1 MMLATLTVL
10 GLISAGAGAL
20 LAWTDRRF
28 PRNTDALVAAIDRTL
43 PQTQCAQCGYPG
55 CRPYAEAIA
64 AGAPIDRCPP
74 GGEGTVRALE
84 RLLRRAPA
92 ATPAPVDAPLAV
104 IDETRCIGCALCL
117 PACPV
122 DAIIG
127 AQTFVHTVLPDTC
140 TGCAL
145 CLAPCPVDCIEL
157 VPRPRHAAARP
168 VRILARPRNRLP
180 DEPAQPCIR
189 CGLCAPVC
197 PANLLPQELFWH
209 AAAGAIDS
217 ACDHGLDRCIEC
229 GLCNQVCP
237 SNIDLLAVFTT
248 ARQARADAQALA
260 VEADAARARFE
271 RRSERLALQAA
282 TRADRR
288 AQRLRDAA
296 RPWQTPP

>member
-1 MMLATLTVL
+1 MLATLAVL
-10 GLISAGAGAL
+10 GLVSAGAGAL

-28 PRNTDALVAAIDRTL
+28 PRNTDALIAAIDRTL

-74 GGEGTVRALE
+74 GGESTVRALAT
-84 RLLRRAPA
+84 LLRRDPA
-92 ATPAPVDAPLAV
+92 ASPAPVDAPVAV

-122 DAIIG
+122 DAIVG
-127 AQTFVHTVLPDTC
+127 AQTFLHTVLPDTC

-145 CLAPCPVDCIEL
+145 CVAPCPVDCIEL
-157 VPRPRHAAARP
+157 VPRPRQEAMRP
-168 VRILARPRNRLP
+168 VRILARARNRAP
-180 DEPAQPCIR
+180 EEPAHPCIR

-197 PANLLPQELFWH
+197 PSDLLPQELFWH
-209 AAAGAIDS
+209 VTGGDIDN
-217 ACDHGLDRCIEC
+217 ARAHGLDRCIEC

-237 SNIDLLAVFTT
+237 SNIDLLAGFTR
-248 ARQARADAQALA
+248 ARQTSAAQQSLA
-260 VEADAARARFE
+260 TEADAARARFE
-271 RRSERLALQAA
+271 RRSERLAVRAA

-296 RPWQTPP
+296 RPWQNPP